1 MMISGATLP
10 STSEP
15 RSKTKLIMVGGFLG
29 AGKTTL
35 LLRAAKALEAQGH
48 RVALITNDQGQDLV
62 DTALARLQ
70 NVHIAEVVGGC
81 FCCRFDDYLGA
92 LHEVRAAVQPDV
104 ILAEP
109 VGSCTDL
116 MATVLRPLRQ
126 QFPDDYAIAP
136 YTVLLDAARNLS
148 GFPPE
153 VSDLYMWQL
162 NEADAI
168 ALSKT
173 DLLSRPDMAANIDQL
188 RTQYPNKRIYSLSA
202 HTGTGITDWL
212 QAMLN
217 QSTPLSNV
225 VPVDYIAYADAEA
238 CLGWLNATFELA
250 ASSPFPLETI
260 ASYLLTDIQQALQA
274 PPAPIAHIKLHL
286 HRSDDDVKASVTS
299 LNGAISWDRRSTG
312 TARTA
317 SAILNARVSCEPE
330 RLRNLVQAAVERIAD
345 LFGAEVTVE
354 HLQCFSPMPPQPTY
368 RIV

>member
-1 MMISGATLP
+1 MTSP
-10 STSEP
+10 SASRSVNEP
-15 RSKTKLIMVGGFLG
+15 KSKTKLIMVGGFLG

-48 RVALITNDQGQDLV
+48 RVAHVTNDQGQDLV
-62 DTALARLQ
+62 DTALVRLQ
-70 NVHIAEVVGGC
+70 NVPIAEVVGGC
-81 FCCRFDDYLGA
+81 FCCRFNDYLDA
-92 LHEVRAAVQPDV
+92 LQEVRAAVQPNV

-136 YTVLLDAARNLS
+136 FTVLVDAARNLS

-153 VSDLYMWQL
+153 VSDLYKWQL
-162 NEADAI
+162 DEADTI

-173 DLLSRPDMAANIDQL
+173 DLLSRPDMDAYVGYL
-188 RTQYPNKRIYSLSA
+188 RTQYPKKRIYSLSA

-212 QAMLN
+212 QDMLN
-217 QSTPLSNV
+217 QSTLLSNV
-225 VPVDYIAYADAEA
+225 VPVDYIAYAEAEA
-238 CLGWLNATFELA
+238 CLGWLNATLELA

-286 HRSDDDVKASVTS
+286 HGSDDDVKASVTS

-312 TARTA
+312 TALTA
-317 SAILNARVSCEPE
+317 SAILNARVGCEPE
-330 RLRNLVQAAVERIAD
+330 RLRNLVQAAIGRIAD
-345 LFGAEVTVE
+345 RFGAEITVE